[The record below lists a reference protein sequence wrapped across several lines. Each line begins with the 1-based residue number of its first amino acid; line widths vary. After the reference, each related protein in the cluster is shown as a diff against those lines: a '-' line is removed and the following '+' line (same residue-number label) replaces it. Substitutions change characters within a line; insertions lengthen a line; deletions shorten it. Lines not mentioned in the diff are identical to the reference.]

1 MDNIIHKGFKDSN
14 DGYTAAINAVFAI
27 LIAGTFL
34 FGGIKSGTVNNTFL
48 LNLMFYIII
57 TPIITVTLTKMMYA
71 GENTMIVEDA
81 LSRINGILDR
91 KPLEQATDKKHPAD
105 TSITFENVSFRYP
118 GAADDALHDVTL
130 KINAGEQV
138 AFVGPSG
145 GVNVKNIDEKE
156 LMDTV
161 SFVFQDSHLL
171 KMSIMDNVRMGKK
184 DATRQEVM
192 EALKNAQCGDII
204 EKLPDGTDT
213 VIGSKGTYLSGGEA
227 QRIAIAR
234 Q

>member
-1 MDNIIHKGFKDSN
+1 MM
-14 DGYTAAINAVFAI
+14 GYTAAINAGFAI

-91 KPLEQATDKKHPAD
+91 KPLEQTTEKKHPVD
-105 TSITFENVSFRYP
+105 TSIIFENVSFRYT
-118 GAADDALHDVTL
+118 GAANDALHDVSF

-145 GVNVKNIDEKE
+145 GGK
-156 LMDTV
+156 LLL
-161 SFVFQDSHLL
+161 QDLSQDLQ
-171 KMSIMDNVRMGKK
+171 MS
-184 DATRQEVM
+184 
-192 EALKNAQCGDII
+192 
-204 EKLPDGTDT
+204 
-213 VIGSKGTYLSGGEA
+213 
-227 QRIAIAR
+227 QREIY
-234 Q
+234 

>member
-1 MDNIIHKGFKDSN
+1 MKKNMAEYQNALEEMSSE
-14 DGYTAAINAVFAI
+14 AIEYVRGIPVVKTFGQSVF
-27 LIAGTFL
+27 
-34 FGGIKSGTVNNTFL
+34 S
-48 LNLMFYIII
+48 Y
-57 TPIITVTLTKMMYA
+57 
-71 GENTMIVEDA
+71 
-81 LSRINGILDR
+81 
-91 KPLEQATDKKHPAD
+91 PAD
-105 TSITFENVSFRYP
+105 TSITFENVSFRYQ